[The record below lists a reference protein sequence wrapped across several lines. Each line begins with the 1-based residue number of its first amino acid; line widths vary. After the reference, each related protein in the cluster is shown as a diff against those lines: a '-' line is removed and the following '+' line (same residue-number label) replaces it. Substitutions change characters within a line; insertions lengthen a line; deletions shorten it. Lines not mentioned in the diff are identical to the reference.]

1 MKRSLL
7 YARVTYAFYGKPE
20 PRNKS
25 FAVLKIMRMRQSTV
39 STLYQTNSP
48 MIVLNQ
54 RLGFA
59 SPSLLMVQHLLPW
72 LHAQLISRNFLY
84 HTQPYVQ
91 GESKQPDCVRKWR
104 SYYRLLSY
112 TPLAIFLLTPCLTAW
127 TLHRARLPSP
137 ARPESSPSPPDCR
150 SRLWLA
156 DKSHGRRV
164 IGWAPGEASMDHW
177 EELLAPSR

>member
-1 MKRSLL
+1 
-7 YARVTYAFYGKPE
+7 
-20 PRNKS
+20 
-25 FAVLKIMRMRQSTV
+25 
-39 STLYQTNSP
+39 

-59 SPSLLMVQHLLPW
+59 SPGLLMVQELLPC

-84 HTQPYVQ
+84 HIQPYVQ
-91 GESKQPDCVRKWR
+91 GESKHLDCVRKWR

-137 ARPESSPSPPDCR
+137 ARPEPSSIAPDCR

-156 DKSHGRRV
+156 GCSPDRQL
-164 IGWAPGEASMDHW
+164 IGWAPGGASTGHW
-177 EELLAPSR
+177 EELSSSLHLHAKPTAISRHQPKQ